1 MFEMLWW
8 VSYLCSDEPDIIE
21 TYSLQSWASFNILGE
36 FDFSD
41 EKLQATI
48 GVLPPKSRSK
58 SSLKIGRCEIDDIF
72 AVSIGYRKSY
82 GRFGNFEPLGSEWGG
97 PMILKGIMNVED
109 AKISIDMVIETIVMS
124 NHGGDHSLNSAGS
137 SNYW

>member
-1 MFEMLWW
+1 MGQ
-8 VSYLCSDEPDIIE
+8 
-21 TYSLQSWASFNILGE
+21 LQHARRFRFLGREASGY
-36 FDFSD
+36 DRRSS
-41 EKLQATI
+41 
-48 GVLPPKSRSK
+48 PKSRSK
-58 SSLKIGRCEIDDIF
+58 SSPKIGRCEIDDIY

-82 GRFGNFEPLGSEWGG
+82 GRFGTFEPLGSEWGG